1 MRTRQTVNVLAG
13 ALALHL
19 LYRLAGSHTT
29 TSVVV
34 DTGSAQVVF
43 DENPAAHIPHKLLHP
58 LEKPLQ
64 VALEQDSDSEVEY
77 DPAPEPSKSSKGK
90 TKATDDEEVDPVSFS
105 FGHIDKDLA
114 HAPVLPST
122 ELLSHAD
129 GWTVMRDVYMSNGT
143 FYLIVNSTARK
154 DWPDF
159 RFITSTGLP
168 GYNTDENIA
177 AREPTAK
184 DMAFITHDEAM
195 ARWGPSKIYSR
206 NAVTT
211 VHGNT
216 VSLTLNHS
224 SA

>member
-19 LYRLAGSHTT
+19 LYRLVGSHTT

-34 DTGSAQVVF
+34 ETGSAQVVF
-43 DENPAAHIPHKLLHP
+43 DEHPAAHIPHKLLHP
-58 LEKPLQ
+58 LEKPQQ
-64 VALEQDSDSEVEY
+64 VALEQGSDSEVEY
-77 DPAPEPSKSSKGK
+77 DPVPERSKSPKGNSE
-90 TKATDDEEVDPVSFS
+90 ATEDEDLDPISLS
-105 FGHIDKDLA
+105 FGHIDVDLA

-168 GYNTDENIA
+168 GYNTPENIA
-177 AREPTAK
+177 AREPTAQ
-184 DMAFITHDEAM
+184 DIAFITHDEAM

-216 VSLTLNHS
+216 VS
-224 SA
+224 